1 MNVLTISH
9 EVVLPANV
17 RVITA
22 RGESGKS
29 AHESGQ
35 SPEHSETAGHEPA
48 VPGAKGPI
56 DLVINGEGIG
66 LKFYQD
72 REAGVRVIQ
81 VINQETGAVIR
92 QIPSEEVVHF
102 MRQFQET
109 KGHFVSLRF

>member
-1 MNVLTISH
+1 MNVLTISR
-9 EVVLPANV
+9 EVVLPANL

-22 RGESGKS
+22 RGGSGKS
-29 AHESGQ
+29 AHESSQ
-35 SPEHSETAGHEPA
+35 SPEHSETGSHKSA
-48 VPGAKGPI
+48 VPEAQAPI

-66 LKFYQD
+66 LRFYRD

-81 VINQETGAVIR
+81 VINQETGDVIR